1 MVDIAFQRHKPR
13 NAGCNFLETGLPVCG
28 VLLLLL
34 IAAGSRGRELIGL
47 AVKSVDVEEDGV
59 ANVAP
64 WRIDAD
70 PFAQTGDD
78 RVVGDTVQRR
88 QVSARARDPRGPWR
102 HFSVSGGGE
111 RKKKDENER
120 RKRMRRTI

>member
-1 MVDIAFQRHKPR
+1 MIGIAFKRHKPR
-13 NAGCNFLETGLPVCG
+13 NAGCDFLETGFPVCG
-28 VLLLLL
+28 VLLLLLL

-70 PFAQTGDD
+70 PFAQTGDN
-78 RVVGDTVQRR
+78 RVVGD
-88 QVSARARDPRGPWR
+88 
-102 HFSVSGGGE
+102 
-111 RKKKDENER
+111 
-120 RKRMRRTI
+120 